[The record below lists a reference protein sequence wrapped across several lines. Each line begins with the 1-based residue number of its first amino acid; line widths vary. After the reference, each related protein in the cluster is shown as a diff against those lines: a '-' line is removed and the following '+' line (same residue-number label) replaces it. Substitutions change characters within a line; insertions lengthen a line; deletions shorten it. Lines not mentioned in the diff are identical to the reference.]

1 MNDLSQF
8 FGNDLSV
15 SPTGDIAP
23 ANGITRGQQRILRR
37 LLTNPQTTAP
47 DGSTMQAD
55 YIWHPEYG
63 AGLPQW
69 IGKTLDI
76 PKITAVIRGQ
86 ILLEDSVAK
95 KPEPVI
101 TVSAIPNGLTCY
113 IKYTDAQSN
122 TPQSL
127 SFNVKA

>member
-1 MNDLSQF
+1 MNDLAQF
-8 FGNDLSV
+8 FGNDLSI
-15 SPTGDIAP
+15 SPTGDLAP
-23 ANGITRGQQRILRR
+23 VSGITRGQQRILRR
-37 LLTNPQTTAP
+37 LLTNPATVAQDGTT
-47 DGSTMQAD
+47 TQAD

-69 IGKTLDI
+69 IGRTVDI
-76 PKITAVIRGQ
+76 QKITAIIRGQ

-95 KPEPVI
+95 KPAPMI
-101 TVSAIPNGLTCY
+101 TVTPIANGLTCY